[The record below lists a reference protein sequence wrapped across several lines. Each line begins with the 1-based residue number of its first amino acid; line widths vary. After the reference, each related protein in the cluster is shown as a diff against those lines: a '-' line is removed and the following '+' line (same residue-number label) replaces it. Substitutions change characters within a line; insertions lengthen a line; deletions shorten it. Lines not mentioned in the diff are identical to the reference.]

1 MNANSC
7 NCFALG
13 IISIWICMAA
23 SYSTNSD
30 NELASTDDT
39 DTMLDDS
46 DWMANAAV
54 NDNRATAARKR
65 LYEKFLKPTSMD
77 SQTLGDVRALVQALG
92 YHTDKLDT
100 RAITSD
106 KRAYSEVKTMAEMLR
121 INADKL
127 DNLTGNVKH
136 LIESENIDKTEN
148 LSANILGKLEE
159 MNADL
164 TSRLDNMDP
173 LFISMFV
180 MLTDISFAT
189 SLRLAKHEDDMI
201 NMFIYFRDNIKTYDD
216 KVILNSKLS
225 PVFQWYMGTGT
236 GPFSS
241 CLEYRKNG
249 YKKDGVYMLR
259 LPNTDE
265 ELDVYCDQTTDNGGW
280 LVIQRRDD
288 GSEDFFRGWEEYK
301 QGFGDVSKEFW
312 LGNEV
317 IHELTTTAQELRV
330 DLSDF
335 SGNTAYAKYQSFSIG
350 SEAEKYKLSV
360 NGYSGTAGYSLNY
373 HNGKP
378 FSTKDRDNDSSSGD
392 CAQACTGAWWYINCH
407 KSNLN
412 GLYYDSAEIGPKG
425 VTWYYWKNKHESLKK
440 SEMKIRPKQ

>member
-1 MNANSC
+1 MNANF
-7 NCFALG
+7 CFVLG
-13 IISIWICMAA
+13 IISIWICVAV

-30 NELASTDDT
+30 DELASTGDI
-39 DTMLDDS
+39 DTMLDDG

-65 LYEKFLKPTSMD
+65 LYEKFLRPTSMD

-92 YHTDKLDT
+92 AHTDKLDS

-106 KRAYSEVKTMAEMLR
+106 KRAYGEVKTMAEMLR

-136 LIESENIDKTEN
+136 LIEFENIDKTEN
-148 LSANILGKLEE
+148 LSAKILGKLEE
-159 MNADL
+159 MNVDL
-164 TSRLDNMDP
+164 KSRLDDMDP
-173 LFISMFV
+173 KFIAMFA

-189 SLRLAKHEDDMI
+189 SLRLAKHEDEMRYMRD
-201 NMFIYFRDNIKTYDD
+201 YFQNHIETYED
-216 KVILNSKLS
+216 KNTLDRKLS
-225 PVFQWYMGTGT
+225 PVFQWYTGKEL

-249 YKKDGVYMLR
+249 YQKDGVYMIR
-259 LPNTDE
+259 IPTTKK

-280 LVIQRRDD
+280 LVIQRRND
-288 GSEDFFRGWEEYK
+288 GSVDFYRGWEEYK
-301 QGFGDVSKEFW
+301 VGFGEISKEFW

-350 SEAEKYKLSV
+350 SEAEKYKLSF
-360 NGYSGTAGYSLNY
+360 NGYSGTAGDSLNY
-373 HNGKP
+373 HNGRP
-378 FSTKDRDNDSSSGD
+378 FSTKDRDNDLTSGS
-392 CAQACTGAWWYINCH
+392 CAQSQKGAWWYNNCH
-407 KSNLN
+407 HSNLN
-412 GLYYDSAEIGPKG
+412 GIYYHSDSTG
-425 VTWYYWKNKHESLKK
+425 VTWYHWKNKWESLKK
-440 SEMKIRPKQ
+440 TEMKIRPKQ

>member
-1 MNANSC
+1 
-7 NCFALG
+7 
-13 IISIWICMAA
+13 MAV

-30 NELASTDDT
+30 NELASTGDI

-46 DWMANAAV
+46 DWMANVAV
-54 NDNRATAARKR
+54 NDNHATAARKR

-92 YHTDKLDT
+92 AHTDKLDT

-106 KRAYSEVKTMAEMLR
+106 KRAYGEVKTMAEMLR

-136 LIESENIDKTEN
+136 LIESENVDKTEN
-148 LSANILGKLEE
+148 LSATILGKLEE
-159 MNADL
+159 MNVDL

-173 LFISMFV
+173 LFISMFS

-189 SLRLAKHEDDMI
+189 SLRLAKHEDDMKH
-201 NMFIYFRDNIKTYDD
+201 MYVYFRDNIKTDTG
-216 KVILNSKLS
+216 KATLNKTLS
-225 PVFQWYMGTGT
+225 PVFQWYTGT
-236 GPFSS
+236 GPAMYSS

-249 YKKDGVYMLR
+249 YKKDGIYMIQV
-259 LPNTDE
+259 PNTNE
-265 ELDVYCDQTTDNGGW
+265 EIDVYCDQTTDNGGW
-280 LVIQRRDD
+280 LVIQRRED
-288 GSEDFFRGWEEYK
+288 GSEDFFRGWDAYK
-301 QGFGDVSKEFW
+301 QGFGEISKEFW
-312 LGNEV
+312 QGNEV

-335 SGNTAYAKYQSFSIG
+335 SGNKVYAKYESFSIG

-360 NGYSGTAGYSLNY
+360 SGYSGTAVDSLNY
-373 HNGKP
+373 HNGRP
-378 FSTKDRDNDSSSGD
+378 FSTKDRDNDSASGSN
-392 CAQACTGAWWYINCH
+392 CAQTSKGAWWYGACLH
-407 KSNLN
+407 SNLN
-412 GLYYDSAEIGPKG
+412 GIHYDSAKSDSTG